1 MMETPTRFYSAQT
14 LRHLR
19 PEDVAPF
26 VRNGAPGTPSQRL
39 RALMEWVEMFF
50 EEKLTTTPPA
60 ARRDRGLEVLL
71 MILELHQDLFNLYL
85 RCYRGVCLRLGQ
97 KEVYIS
103 NHPLDLAQAHDQHPT
118 REECLAGYA
127 AHGRPTAF
135 QQYDGLVPRDR
146 VAVDLQHDVDGDAIG
161 AAITVGRAYEL
172 MQPAD
177 VRVLIPE
184 RTTGEAAG
192 RLLRKIADCVDDRH
206 VCSKET

>member
-1 MMETPTRFYSAQT
+1 MMETQTKFYSAQT

-26 VRNGAPGTPSQRL
+26 VRNGAPGTPSKRL
-39 RALMEWVEMFF
+39 QKLMEWVECHFD
-50 EEKLTTTPPA
+50 ERLTNTPPA
-60 ARRDRGLEVLL
+60 VRQDRAMEVLL
-71 MILELHQDLFNLYL
+71 TLLQVIDDCWTLYM
-85 RCYRGVCLRLGQ
+85 RCYRGLFLRLGQ
-97 KEVYIS
+97 KEVYIT
-103 NHPLDLAQAHDQHPT
+103 NHPLDLALGHDRPPS

-127 AHGRPTAF
+127 AHDRPTAF

-146 VAVDLQHDVDGDAIG
+146 VAVDLQHDVDGD
-161 AAITVGRAYEL
+161 AITVGRAYEL